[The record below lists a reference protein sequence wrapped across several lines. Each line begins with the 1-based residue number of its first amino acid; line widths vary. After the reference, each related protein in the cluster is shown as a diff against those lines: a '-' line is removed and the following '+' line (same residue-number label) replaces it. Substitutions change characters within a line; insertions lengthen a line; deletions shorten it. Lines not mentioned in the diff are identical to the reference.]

1 MVSNPICALDR
12 ATNADQLIPDRRAGG
27 DADVLRPLSLYSRLS
42 SITKNIDSSKNSTLL
57 YALLRSKHVSNVFD
71 GPPCRLLC
79 VRYAYISS
87 NTPAICL
94 SIARVLHCV
103 SLF

>member
-1 MVSNPICALDR
+1 MDDVGFGQVDFLQQDLQVLVDVALR
-12 ATNADQLIPDRRAGG
+12 I
-27 DADVLRPLSLYSRLS
+27 LS
-42 SITKNIDSSKNSTLL
+42 SITKDIDSSNDSTPL

-71 GPPCRLLC
+71 GPPRRLLC

-94 SIARVLHCV
+94 SIALEKDGERHGRKCP
-103 SLF
+103 SG